1 MTDEAELPD
10 VPSAP
15 PQGETPLRTPMQ
27 DPLQR
32 VKVPDPLAI
41 VIFGGTGDLARRKL
55 MPALWKLQADGLLPK
70 EFAIV
75 GNSREDIDDDTY
87 RERMHAALE
96 EFAEAPDADAWAEF
110 ARRIVYVHG
119 STDDPSTFVELGR
132 RMEEMDREFGTAGN
146 RLYYLALP
154 PGIIEQTAEGLG
166 RAGLVCHP
174 DAECWTRII
183 VEKPF
188 GHDVASARQL
198 NADLTKVFAERQI
211 FRIDHYLGK
220 ETLQN
225 LLVFR
230 FANTIWE
237 PLWSRT
243 YVDHVQITVAEEV
256 GVEGRAGYYD
266 KSGALRD
273 MIQSHLLQIL
283 TLVAMEPPASYDADS
298 IRNEKVK
305 VLQSIPLLQ
314 GDAVGRSTVRGQYAA
329 GEADGEK
336 LPGYL
341 DEEKVPA
348 DSRTETFAAVRLEV
362 DNWRWAGVPFYLRT
376 GKRLPA
382 KASEVVIRFRPAPH
396 PVRDL
401 VQRDAPAPNAL
412 VLHIQPDEGISLFFE
427 AKVPGL
433 RGPLRPVSMD
443 FDYCRAFGAE
453 SPEAYQRL
461 LLDAMLGDATL
472 FARRDEVEAAW
483 TLITPILDAWAAG
496 GKPEPYA
503 AGSWGP
509 AGADELLSREGR
521 SWAVPGTLGA
531 MVGEQ
536 GGGEG
541 SAK

>member
-1 MTDEAELPD
+1 MTNEAGLPD

-32 VKVPDPLAI
+32 VKVPDPLVM

-55 MPALWKLQADGLLPK
+55 MPALWKLQTDGLLPP

-75 GNSREDIDDDTY
+75 GNSREELDDDTY
-87 RERMHAALE
+87 RERMRDALE
-96 EFAEAPDADAWAEF
+96 EFADAPDADAWAEF
-110 ARRIVYVHG
+110 SRRIVYAGG
-119 STDDPSTFVELGR
+119 STDDAATFVDLGR
-132 RMEEMDREFGTAGN
+132 RLEEMDREHGTAGN
-146 RLYYLALP
+146 RLFYLALP

-166 RAGLVCHP
+166 RAGLVRHP
-174 DAECWTRII
+174 DEPGWTRLI

-198 NADLTKVFAERQI
+198 NADLTKVFKERQI

-230 FANTIWE
+230 FANTIFE

-314 GDAVGRSTVRGQYAA
+314 GDTVDRCAIRGRYAA
-329 GEADGEK
+329 GEADGERM
-336 LPGYL
+336 PGYL
-341 DEEKVPA
+341 DEEKVPEG
-348 DSRTETFAAVRLEV
+348 SRTETFAALRLEV

-401 VQRDAPAPNAL
+401 VQSDVPAPNAL

-443 FDYCRAFGAE
+443 FDYCRAFGTE

-483 TLITPILDAWAAG
+483 TLVTPILDAWAAG
-496 GKPEPYA
+496 GTPEPYP
-503 AGSWGP
+503 AGTWGP
-509 AGADELLSREGR
+509 KGAEELLAREGR

-531 MVGEQ
+531 MVGEDRT
-536 GGGEG
+536 G
-541 SAK
+541 

>member
-1 MTDEAELPD
+1 MA
-10 VPSAP
+10 
-15 PQGETPLRTPMQ
+15 
-27 DPLQR
+27 DPLGR
-32 VKVPDPLAI
+32 IRIPDPLVL

-55 MPALWKLQADGLLPK
+55 MPAIWKLQTAGLLPK

-75 GNSREDIDDDTY
+75 ANSREELDDEGY
-87 RERMHAALE
+87 RERMRAALE
-96 EFAEAPDADAWAEF
+96 EFAQAPDAEAWKDF
-110 ARRIVYVHG
+110 AARMAYVYG
-119 STDDPSTFVELGR
+119 STDNPETFVHLGR
-132 RMEEMDREFGTAGN
+132 RLAEMDQAHGTRGN

-174 DAECWTRII
+174 DGDCWTRMI

-188 GHDVASARQL
+188 GRDLASARHL
-198 NADLTKVFAERQI
+198 NEDLTRVFDERQI

-237 PLWSRT
+237 PLWSRN

-266 KSGALRD
+266 TSGALRD

-305 VLQSIPLLQ
+305 VLRSIPLLQ
-314 GDAVGRSTVRGQYAA
+314 GDAVRAHTVRGQYAA
-329 GEADGEK
+329 GEADGEAA
-336 LPGYL
+336 PGYR
-341 DEEKVPA
+341 DEEKVPK

-382 KASEVVIRFRPAPH
+382 KASEVVIRFRAAPH

-401 VQRDAPAPNAL
+401 VQHDVPAPNAL

-443 FDYCRAFGAE
+443 FDYCRAFGVD

-483 TLITPILDAWAAG
+483 TLVTPILEAWAAG
-496 GKPEPYA
+496 GEPEAYP

-509 AGADELLSREGR
+509 KGADDLLSREGR

-531 MVGEQ
+531 QLSGGED
-536 GGGEG
+536 GAGGEG
-541 SAK
+541 KGKEGGG

>member
-1 MTDEAELPD
+1 MSDDPQLPE
-10 VPSAP
+10 VPLP
-15 PQGETPLRTPMQ
+15 PATGETPLRTPMAS
-27 DPLQR
+27 PMAR
-32 VKVPDPLAI
+32 VRCPDPLVL

-55 MPALWKLQADGLLPK
+55 MPALWKLKADGLLPD

-75 GNSREDIDDDTY
+75 GNSREDIDETAF
-87 RERMHAALE
+87 RERMRGALE
-96 EFAEAPDADAWAEF
+96 EFAEAPDAAEWEAF
-110 ARRIVYVHG
+110 AKHIYYVHG
-119 STDDPSTFVELGR
+119 STDNPQTFQDLRACLEAADA
-132 RMEEMDREFGTAGN
+132 EHGTRGN

-154 PGIIEQTAEGLG
+154 PSVIAQTSEGLG
-166 RAGLVCHP
+166 RAGLVCEP
-174 DAECWTRII
+174 EGECWSRII

-188 GHDVASARQL
+188 GRDLKSAREL
-198 NADLTKVFAERQI
+198 NAALLRVFSEPQV

-225 LLVFR
+225 LLIFR
-230 FANTIWE
+230 FANIIWE

-243 YVDHVQITVAEEV
+243 YVDHVQITVSESV

-266 KSGALRD
+266 TSGALRD
-273 MIQSHLLQIL
+273 MVQSHLLQIL

-305 VLQSIPLLQ
+305 VLQSIPLIQ
-314 GDAVGRSTVRGQYAA
+314 GDDIARYAVRGQYAA
-329 GEADGEK
+329 SGEGDGAM
-336 LPGYL
+336 PGYL
-341 DEEKVPA
+341 DEEKVPEG
-348 DSRTETFAAVRLEV
+348 SRTETFAAVRLTV

-401 VQRDAPAPNAL
+401 VQVDDPAPNAL

-427 AKVPGL
+427 AKQPGL
-433 RGPLRPVSMD
+433 RGELRPVSMD
-443 FDYCRAFGAE
+443 FDYCKAFKTE

-483 TLITPILDAWAAG
+483 TLVTPLAEAWEAAG
-496 GKPEPYA
+496 QPEPYPA
-503 AGSWGP
+503 NSWGP
-509 AGADELLSREGR
+509 RGADEMLAREGR
-521 SWAVPGTLGA
+521 TWAVPGTLGA
-531 MVGEQ
+531 VPA
-536 GGGEG
+536 GGGG
-541 SAK
+541 G